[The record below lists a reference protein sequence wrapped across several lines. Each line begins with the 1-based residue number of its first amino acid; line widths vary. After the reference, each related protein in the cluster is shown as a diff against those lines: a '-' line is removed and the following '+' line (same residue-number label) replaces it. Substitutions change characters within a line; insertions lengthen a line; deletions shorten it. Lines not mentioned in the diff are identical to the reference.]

1 MSEIYKYLYTQ
12 FGVFG
17 SLPTHKVFISS
28 SSKKTKLVF
37 ADNTFIYGTIS
48 DWAQDHSGL
57 DSRTSNWSEEPKLFL
72 ESEKR
77 RLSLYKSSYPVFITE
92 SGPL

>member
-12 FGVFG
+12 FSVFG

-28 SSKKTKLVF
+28 SSKKTKLVL

-48 DWAQDHSGL
+48 DWAKDHSGL
-57 DSRTSNWSEEPKLFL
+57 DSRTSNWSEEPELFL

-77 RLSLYKSSYPVFITE
+77 RLSLYKSSHPDFITE
-92 SGPL
+92 SGPV